1 MASSAVPIFA
11 VANLLVALLYILMM
25 TSAGVLINYEQ
36 LPAFVRFQSS
46 RLYVYFFF
54 LLNM

>member
-36 LPAFVRFQSS
+36 LPAFVSS
-46 RLYVYFFF
+46 IFIFYWIESAF
-54 LLNM
+54 